1 MDMNAPVGLSGEIA
15 LARRLET
22 IANNVANAGTVGY
35 KAESVTF
42 ATVVSKTQP
51 FKTSFAFSGGP
62 HVNLSAGGLKQT
74 GNPLDIAIRGTGF
87 LAIATPR
94 GTAYTRDGRMQMLP
108 TGDLVTLEGHPLL
121 DAGGAPL
128 TADPEGGP
136 PEITRDGILRQ
147 NGRIMGT
154 LGLFELDLGKGYSRY
169 ENSAFLPSSTPVPID
184 DFTRD
189 GFVQGFTEESN
200 VNPILEMT
208 RLIAVQRAFE
218 AMSASLEQRDQALR
232 ETIQGLG
239 ARSG

>member
-1 MDMNAPVGLSGEIA
+1 MDVNAPVGLSGQIA

-22 IANNVANAGTVGY
+22 IANNVANAGTAGY
-35 KAESVTF
+35 KAEAVTF
-42 ATVVSKTQP
+42 STVVSRTEP

-62 HVNLSAGGLKQT
+62 HVNLSAGGFRET
-74 GNPLDIAIRGTGF
+74 GNPLDVAIRGAGF
-87 LAIATPR
+87 LAITTPQ

-108 TGDLVTLEGHPLL
+108 TGEIVTLEGHAVL

-128 TADPEGGP
+128 AANPDSGP
-136 PEITRDGILRQ
+136 PEITAEGAVRQ
-147 NGRIMGT
+147 NGRVIGT
-154 LGLFELDLGKGYSRY
+154 IGLFNLDLSKGYSRY
-169 ENSAFLPSSTPVPID
+169 ENSAFLPVATPVPID

-189 GFVQGFTEESN
+189 GLVQGFIEESN
-200 VNPILEMT
+200 VNPVQEMT

-239 ARSG
+239 ARS